1 MIFRGLGL
9 LALLLFY
16 GVYFGKM
23 AMQKK
28 QGIQIDHIAKGGKRG
43 RLFRVEMTMKAATC
57 AAPVAELISVFTG
70 ISLLPVFARYTGV
83 LAAFAGVMCFAV
95 SVYTMRDSWRAGI
108 PEHDKTEMVTTG
120 IYSISRNPA
129 FLGFDMVYL
138 GFLLMFFNPVL
149 LVFTIFAVVMLHLQI
164 LQEEKFMA
172 DTFGSEYEKYRKH
185 VFRYIGSK

>member
-95 SVYTMRDSWRAGI
+95 SVYTMRD
-108 PEHDKTEMVTTG
+108 
-120 IYSISRNPA
+120 RN
-129 FLGFDMVYL
+129 M
-138 GFLLMFFNPVL
+138 
-149 LVFTIFAVVMLHLQI
+149 T
-164 LQEEKFMA
+164 
-172 DTFGSEYEKYRKH
+172 R
-185 VFRYIGSK
+185 RRW